1 MITDHTRKRKQLDR
15 VVEGERLDRHRGE
28 QRGHHRLLL
37 AFRRILGSTPLN
49 IRAKLARLLVH
60 GEAHVLADRIVELWS
75 RENLESDIHRE
86 LVGSHAVGNCCS
98 EIATADVRTELSRTR
113 FDDFTRLGMRTH
125 MEGIQPCGID
135 VLDVVFDEWLQ
146 AR

>member
-1 MITDHTRKRKQLDR
+1 MIANHAGEREQLDC

-28 QRGHHRLLL
+28 QRSHHWLLL
-37 AFRRILGSTPLN
+37 AFGRILGSSPLHVW
-49 IRAKLARLLVH
+49 AKLARLLVH

-75 RENLESDIHRE
+75 RENLECDIDGE
-86 LVGSHAVGNCCS
+86 FVGRHAVGDCCS
-98 EIATADVRTELSRTR
+98 EIATADVRAELSWTR